1 MFDTRARLL
10 LTASL
15 LAPIVTLDWQ
25 PRQRRGATFRST
37 ARIGTLSNVIIQSV
51 EDPGPPDDPATG
63 LSGWSRAGAGAP
75 DPFPIRLW
83 GFTPNV
89 DGAAWQQLRRA
100 IHHSLLMQAQ
110 QQVLLTGKPLHDTLC
125 GLRLT
130 DIDAARR
137 TVALVSGRK
146 SRADTLPDLIHDLHA
161 AA

>member
-1 MFDTRARLL
+1 MSDTRARLL
-10 LTASL
+10 LTAAL

-25 PRQRRGATFRST
+25 PQHRRGATFLST
-37 ARIGTLSNVIIQSV
+37 ARIGTQSDVIIQSV

-63 LSGWSRAGAGAP
+63 LSGWSRASAGAT

-83 GFTPNV
+83 GFTPEV
-89 DGAAWQQLRRA
+89 DGTAWQHIRRA
-100 IHHSLLMQAQ
+100 IHHRLLMQAQ
-110 QQVLLTGKPLHDTLC
+110 QQVLLTGKPLHGILC

-137 TVALVSGRK
+137 TVALVSGRD